1 MDTHNQ
7 ETTQGDYGF
16 INEMKKNGASRE
28 VMRLAKDDYDFG
40 IDRDTVAW
48 YAKSGWGDEKV
59 RKFSQILRNTTDREF
74 IRFIREGNFLP
85 AQMEILLEFHKK
97 DVPVAK
103 LAELMGQELT
113 PYELRDALSGIYGEM
128 RQAGTQ
134 AGGAD
139 LEAVKKQM
147 EDLAE
152 NISRNQKFYESVSE
166 QLKKIGAAGADAE
179 KVREELSA
187 EIDQRDRMINDQQ
200 DNLNK
205 AHAQMAALRQEK
217 TALEKQVQELKEKEG
232 NAGKY
237 ETEAARLRE
246 TKEGLEAELKG
257 AREETASVSLKL
269 SGVKAERDRQ
279 AAVLEREKAENAR
292 LNGEL
297 EKIKGELEQAKA
309 GTANARTADT
319 GGFYKEENNLHP
331 ADNRP
336 GNQAGNSRQAW
347 PGEHR
352 NMGRN
357 VSHGGDSRHSGR
369 MRETAGKKEGRTMQD
384 YQTAV
389 RLGGSEIPV
398 TVEHTAAPARDGF
411 FSALGKKLFGDRKR
425 MRIIKAVAA
434 AKLDKEQMKQVAYA
448 IRSGLLENEV
458 IDIIN
463 SGFDAEEM
471 EQAVEI
477 VLAEKSY

>member
-1 MDTHNQ
+1 MDTNNQ
-7 ETTQGDYGF
+7 ETVQGDYGF

-40 IDRDTVAW
+40 IDKDTVEW
-48 YAKSGWGDEKV
+48 YARSGWGDEKV
-59 RKFSQILRNTTDREF
+59 KKFSQILRSTTDQEF

-97 DVPVAK
+97 DVPLAK
-103 LAELMGQELT
+103 LAELMGQEMT

-128 RQAGTQ
+128 RQVSTQ

-139 LEAVKKQM
+139 FEAVKKQM
-147 EDLAE
+147 ADLAE
-152 NISRNQKFYESVSE
+152 NISKNRKFYESVSE
-166 QLKKIGAAGADAE
+166 QLKKIGTAGADAE

-187 EIDQRDRMINDQQ
+187 EIDQKDKMLGDQQ

-205 AHAQMAALRQEK
+205 VHAQMAALRSEK
-217 TALEKQVQELKEKEG
+217 AALEKKVQELEEKEG

-237 ETEAARLRE
+237 EAEAARLKE
-246 TKEGLEAELKG
+246 TKEGLEAELKE
-257 AREETASVSLKL
+257 AREETASVSSEL
-269 SGVKAERDRQ
+269 SGAKAERDHQ
-279 AAVLEREKAENAR
+279 AAELEKEKAENAR

-297 EKIKGELEQAKA
+297 EKIRGELEQAKA
-309 GTANARTADT
+309 DAVNVRAADT
-319 GGFYKEENNLHP
+319 GISHKEEDHLHP
-331 ADNRP
+331 SDRQ
-336 GNQAGNSRQAW
+336 GDQTGNSRQVW
-347 PGEHR
+347 PGKQQ
-352 NMGRN
+352 NMERS
-357 VSHGGDSRHSGR
+357 VSYGGVSGHSGR
-369 MRETAGKKEGRTMQD
+369 EQGTAGSEQGIKED
-384 YQTAV
+384 YQTV
-389 RLGGSEIPV
+389 IRTGGREIPV
-398 TVEHTAAPARDGF
+398 TVEHTAAPGRDGF

-434 AKLDKEQMKQVAYA
+434 AKLDKEQMKQVTYA